1 MDKQQLITYG
11 IPALGGLLALWCLC
25 IALAAGRRHRL
36 VSDLPTSKTT
46 GVFIGLVELE
56 GTAEAEQPV
65 VSFLAERTCVFY
77 QWHVDEQWSR
87 LVTETYT
94 DAQGKTQTRTRTETG
109 WTTVA
114 LGGDLIPFY
123 LQDDCGV
130 VLIRPEQAKV
140 EPAVVFD
147 HTCGRRDEL
156 YYGKGPAKAV
166 ANSDHRRRFVER
178 AIPLHAPLYVVGQA
192 RERADVVAPEI
203 AHDRQAEMFV
213 ISTRSQ
219 DQVRRGLAW
228 QYWLCGILCVAFGI
242 GGLIIPDAVQHYPLS
257 EHVLKYVLVG
267 ASCAL
272 AWLVAWIWMAFNSL
286 VTLRQRVRQA
296 WSNVDVQLKRR
307 HDLIP
312 GLVEIVKQMRDYERT
327 VQTELA
333 SLRTQM
339 MATPPGQ
346 PGPDPHAATEVVG
359 AIIER
364 YPELTANPSFMKLH
378 ENLVDTEQRIA
389 LARGYFNDIATF
401 FNTRLERVPDRFIAA
416 LGAMKPRALMMA
428 DQFERATVEVELA
441 A

>member
-1 MDKQQLITYG
+1 MDKQQLIAYG
-11 IPALGGLLALWCLC
+11 IPALGGLLALLLLC

-56 GTAEAEQPV
+56 GTAEAEEPV
-65 VSFLAERTCVFY
+65 VSFLAEERTVFY

-94 DAQGKTQTRTRTETG
+94 DAEGKTQTRTRTETG

-123 LQDDCGV
+123 LKDDCGV

-140 EPAVVFD
+140 EPLVVFD
-147 HTCGRRDEL
+147 HTCGRGDEL
-156 YYGKGPAKAV
+156 YYGKGPAPAV

-203 AHDRQAEMFV
+203 AYDQRAEMFM

-219 DQVRRGLAW
+219 DQVRRGLSW
-228 QYWLCGILCVAFGI
+228 QYWLCGIFVVAFGI
-242 GGLIIPDAVQHYPLS
+242 GGFIIPDGVQHLPLG
-257 EHVLKYVLVG
+257 EHVLKYVLAG
-267 ASCAL
+267 SAFTL
-272 AWLVAWIWMAFNSL
+272 AWLLGWVRMVYNSL
-286 VTLRQRVRQA
+286 VALRQRVQQA

-312 GLVEIVKQMRDYERT
+312 RLVDIVKGMRDYEKT

-333 SLRTQM
+333 RLRTQLL
-339 MATPPGQ
+339 ATPPGE
-346 PGPDPHAATEVVG
+346 PGPDPQAASDALG

-364 YPELTANPSFMKLH
+364 YPELTANALFMKLH
-378 ENLVDTEQRIA
+378 ENLVDTEHRIA
-389 LARGYFNDIATF
+389 LARGYFNDIASF
-401 FNTRLERVPDRFIAA
+401 YNIRLERVPDRFIAA
-416 LGAMKPRALMMA
+416 LGVMKPRALMTA
-428 DQFERATVEVELA
+428 DQFERAAVEVKLA